1 MFYFATKTRKIVKII
16 YPFTWLRKM
25 HMKRFLLLMVSL
37 VLALVAGAEAYPYL
51 SFRYAD
57 GSASS
62 FGVESLSMTFADS
75 DRQLRGDAEGRRH
88 RAGHIHRSGQLHN
101 VGPRRWLAFGR
112 TGSRWRPGRTGWKR
126 QFCPH
131 HLPRHVVWQQLYADE
146 RHIVVNGY
154 RFTDRPHWP
163 TISTAQ

>member
-1 MFYFATKTRKIVKII
+1 
-16 YPFTWLRKM
+16 M
-25 HMKRFLLLMVSL
+25 HMKRSLLLMVSL

-51 SFRYAD
+51 SFRHAD

-101 VGPRRWLAFGR
+101 VGPRWWLAFGR
-112 TGSRWRPGRTGWKR
+112 TGSRWRWPGRTRWWPGRTRWRPGRTGWKR

-131 HLPRHVVWQQLYADE
+131 HFPRHVVGQQLYADE